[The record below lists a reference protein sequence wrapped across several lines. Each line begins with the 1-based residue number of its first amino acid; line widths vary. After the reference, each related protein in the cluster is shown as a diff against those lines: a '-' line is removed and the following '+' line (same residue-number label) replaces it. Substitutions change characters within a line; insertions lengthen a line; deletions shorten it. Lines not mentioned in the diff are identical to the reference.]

1 MSHTVSLCLAALL
14 CAAVP
19 AVAGEPAG
27 RALWGSINGRKD
39 ATKGIFSHHNNKIL
53 LSWRK
58 LPGDGAGLAF
68 DLYRTPAG
76 GREVKVNAEPIA
88 GRYNY
93 QDATAD
99 RTVDNTYR
107 LTYHGS
113 DATLS
118 EYTMKAGQASAGLPY
133 ISVPLATTTGVNP
146 TYDYLANDASVGDL
160 DGDGICEIVL
170 KRLVSTVTTDGGE
183 GAVARDVRHTTLF
196 EAYRLDGTFMWRVCS
211 GPNIPLGNS
220 ASFAVADFDGDGR
233 AEVAMRTSE
242 GTVFG
247 DGTEIG
253 DTDGDGLTDY
263 RVDGSQYIPAGPEFI
278 SVIDGASGREL
289 ARADYIA
296 RGTSEE
302 WGDSNYKRASSYR
315 IGTGCFD
322 GERLSVLITRGVYGK
337 SVLEAWDYS
346 GGELRR
352 RWRFDS
358 SVSGQR
364 YYSGQ
369 GYHSLSVGD
378 VDGDG
383 FDEVVYGS
391 CTIDHDGTGLN
402 CIGLGH
408 GDALH
413 LGKFDPAADGLQIW
427 SCFETGSVGAAL
439 RDARTG
445 RVIWQ
450 HNDDSDVGRACV
462 ADIDPRYP
470 GCEVWWFRGNAHSID
485 GRDLGY
491 KPASCN
497 MAVWFSG
504 ELNRQL
510 LNGTRI
516 DAMNKEVYD
525 RVFTVYRYGVS
536 YVNGTKENPCWY
548 GDMLG
553 DWREELIF
561 PDTTFTKEL
570 RIFSTWYPTEHSFPW
585 LMTDHVYHM
594 SAINQN
600 IGYNMPTQL
609 GYYLG
614 SDLTSDDDI
623 ASGIEPAAVAA
634 PAADGPCHDLGG
646 RIVDRP
652 GRGVYIRGGKKYVR
666 R

>member
-1 MSHTVSLCLAALL
+1 M
-14 CAAVP
+14 
-19 AVAGEPAG
+19 
-27 RALWGSINGRKD
+27 
-39 ATKGIFSHHNNKIL
+39 
-53 LSWRK
+53 
-58 LPGDGAGLAF
+58 
-68 DLYRTPAG
+68 
-76 GREVKVNAEPIA
+76 
-88 GRYNY
+88 
-93 QDATAD
+93 
-99 RTVDNTYR
+99 
-107 LTYHGS
+107 
-113 DATLS
+113 
-118 EYTMKAGQASAGLPY
+118 
-133 ISVPLATTTGVNP
+133 
-146 TYDYLANDASVGDL
+146 
-160 DGDGICEIVL
+160 
-170 KRLVSTVTTDGGE
+170 
-183 GAVARDVRHTTLF
+183 
-196 EAYRLDGTFMWRVCS
+196 
-211 GPNIPLGNS
+211 
-220 ASFAVADFDGDGR
+220 
-233 AEVAMRTSE
+233 
-242 GTVFG
+242 
-247 DGTEIG
+247 
-253 DTDGDGLTDY
+253 
-263 RVDGSQYIPAGPEFI
+263 
-278 SVIDGASGREL
+278 
-289 ARADYIA
+289 
-296 RGTSEE
+296 
-302 WGDSNYKRASSYR
+302 
-315 IGTGCFD
+315 
-322 GERLSVLITRGVYGK
+322 LITRGVYGK

-358 SVSGQR
+358 LVSGQR

-570 RIFSTWYPTEHSFPW
+570 CIFSTWYPTEHSFPW

-652 GRGVYIRGGKKYVR
+652 GRGIYIRGGKKYVR

>member
-93 QDATAD
+93 QDAAAD

-146 TYDYLANDASVGDL
+146 TYAYLANDASVGDL

-170 KRLVSTVTTDGGE
+170 KRQVSTETTDGGE

-220 ASFAVADFDGDGR
+220 ASFA
-233 AEVAMRTSE
+233 
-242 GTVFG
+242 
-247 DGTEIG
+247 
-253 DTDGDGLTDY
+253 
-263 RVDGSQYIPAGPEFI
+263 
-278 SVIDGASGREL
+278 
-289 ARADYIA
+289 
-296 RGTSEE
+296 
-302 WGDSNYKRASSYR
+302 
-315 IGTGCFD
+315 
-322 GERLSVLITRGVYGK
+322 
-337 SVLEAWDYS
+337 
-346 GGELRR
+346 
-352 RWRFDS
+352 
-358 SVSGQR
+358 
-364 YYSGQ
+364 
-369 GYHSLSVGD
+369 
-378 VDGDG
+378 
-383 FDEVVYGS
+383 
-391 CTIDHDGTGLN
+391 
-402 CIGLGH
+402 
-408 GDALH
+408 
-413 LGKFDPAADGLQIW
+413 
-427 SCFETGSVGAAL
+427 
-439 RDARTG
+439 
-445 RVIWQ
+445 
-450 HNDDSDVGRACV
+450 V

-652 GRGVYIRGGKKYVR
+652 GRGIYIRGGKKYVR